1 MNSLTYF
8 IKKIGFFFQLFL
20 LLNAIPSHAQEK
32 VTLQLKWT
40 HAFQFAGYY
49 AAKEQG
55 YYKEAGLDV
64 NILEAGPETDPVKEV
79 IDNKAQY
86 GVGSSGLL
94 LSRSLGKPVVVL
106 AVIFQQSPYEIYA
119 APEIHHLRDLV
130 GKRLMLEPQSEELI
144 VFLKKEGI
152 PLDSIRQVQHSF
164 TSDAIMQGQTDAMSG
179 YLSSEP
185 YYFRQANYPFQVFSP
200 RSAGIDFYGDNLF
213 TSEKEIAN
221 YPNRVKAFRAAS
233 LKGWQYAKN
242 HPDKIIDLI
251 YSKYSTLHPI
261 DYLHFESE
269 QMIPL
274 LQPDLIDIGYMNLN
288 LWQHIADTYS
298 GIGLLPKGYSLEGFV
313 YDANEKNMKWY
324 FRILG
329 LAVMIILFISIIP
342 FYIYRV
348 NQKLAK
354 SISLL
359 NQTKAALEESEELW
373 HTIVRTSP
381 DGIAI
386 TSLDGVFTQASDK
399 MVQMLGYD
407 SLNELL
413 GKNIY
418 EFVEPSYRSKAQ
430 LRRESVLNGEKLD
443 PETFILIRKDG
454 LQFWAESNVAVIN
467 DKYGKPRDLFFI
479 ERDINERIKAER
491 KLIENEQSYFGLF
504 NSVSEAIYIQDK
516 NGIFIDV
523 NLGVEKMY
531 GYPRKELIG
540 KSPDFLSAPEKNNI
554 PEIIGLME
562 EIAKTGKPGR
572 FEFWGKR
579 RSGEIFPK
587 EVIANK
593 GKYFGKDVII
603 TTARDIT
610 ATKLAEISL
619 KESRDQLSLVLQGSQ
634 LGFWDWNILTGEVK
648 RNKIWAEM
656 LGYSLEEIELSVKN
670 LDTLVHQEDREKA
683 WKSINDHLSGIT
695 SRHLCEY
702 RMRCKDGQYKWI
714 SDKARIV
721 AYSPEGKPIRMCGTH
736 EDVTE
741 RIQMEEALRS
751 SESTL
756 KELFEANLDS
766 ISVCLFNPDGRPSN
780 FIEFNEKAASFLG
793 YTTDELRQL
802 SPDKVEIKVP
812 DDQMQMRISKLLA
825 NGNVNFETKLANK
838 NGQLIDVEVK
848 VAMIKYK
855 SKPAIMNITRD
866 ITERKKAEEKLLEN
880 EALLKELNATKDKFF
895 SIIAHDLKSPFNAII
910 GFSNLLS
917 EQMKEKDY
925 DGIEEYAEII
935 QNSSLRAMSL
945 LSNLLEWSRSQTGR
959 MDFQPEHFELVSL
972 INEVTGLSNDFAQQ
986 KSITIV
992 QELPHNL
999 NVFADKA
1006 MIATILRNL
1015 LSNAIK
1021 FTNMGGRI
1029 LVFSEQTLNEI
1040 IISIKDNG
1048 VGIDPEALGK
1058 LFRIDQNNS
1067 SKGTQNE
1074 MGTGLGLILCKE
1086 FIERHKGRI
1095 WAESEYGKGSSFSFA
1110 LPNI

>member
-1 MNSLTYF
+1 MNNLIYF
-8 IKKIGFFFQLFL
+8 IQKIGFFSQLFL
-20 LLNAIPSHAQEK
+20 LFLATPSNAQEK

-55 YYKEAGLDV
+55 YYRDAGLDV
-64 NILEAGPETDPVKEV
+64 NILEAGPETDPVRDVVE
-79 IDNKAQY
+79 NKAQY

-119 APEIHHLRDLV
+119 APGIHHLRDLV

-144 VFLKKEGI
+144 AYLKKEGI
-152 PLDSIRQVQHSF
+152 PFDSIRQVPHSF
-164 TSDAIMQGQTDAMSG
+164 TADGLMGGKTDGMSG

-213 TSEKEIAN
+213 TSEKEITQN
-221 YPNRVKAFRAAS
+221 PNRVKGFRAAS
-233 LKGWQYAKN
+233 LRGWQYAKE
-242 HPDKIIDLI
+242 HRDKIIDLI
-251 YSKYSTLHPI
+251 YTKYSKIHSI
-261 DYLHFESE
+261 DYLHFESD

-288 LWQHIADTYS
+288 RWQHIADTYS
-298 GIGLLPKGYSLEGFV
+298 SIGLLPMGYSLSGFL
-313 YDANEKNMKWY
+313 YDANERSMKWY

-329 LAVMIILFISIIP
+329 FAGAIIVFISIIA
-342 FYIYRV
+342 FYIFRV
-348 NQKLAK
+348 NHKLAK
-354 SISLL
+354 SIVLV
-359 NQTKAALEESEELW
+359 NKTKTALEESEELW

-386 TSLDGVFTQASDK
+386 TNLDGIFSQASDK

-407 SLNELL
+407 SLMEFI

-418 EFVEPSYRSKAQ
+418 EFAEPSYRAKANA
-430 LRRESVLNGEKLD
+430 RRDSILNGEKLET
-443 PETFILIRKDG
+443 ETFILVKKDG
-454 LQFWAESNVAVIN
+454 TQFWAESNVAVIN
-467 DKYGKPRDLFFI
+467 DKFGKPRDLFFI
-479 ERDINERIKAER
+479 ERDIDERIKAEK

-516 NGIFIDV
+516 KGIFIDV
-523 NLGVEKMY
+523 NQGVEKMY
-531 GYPRKELIG
+531 GYSRDEIIG
-540 KSPDFLSAPEKNNI
+540 KSPEFLSAPGKNDLA
-554 PEIIGLME
+554 EITRMME

-579 RSGEIFPK
+579 KSGEIFPK
-587 EVIANK
+587 DVIANK

-610 ATKLAEISL
+610 A
-619 KESRDQLSLVLQGSQ
+619 
-634 LGFWDWNILTGEVK
+634 
-648 RNKIWAEM
+648 
-656 LGYSLEEIELSVKN
+656 
-670 LDTLVHQEDREKA
+670 
-683 WKSINDHLSGIT
+683 
-695 SRHLCEY
+695 
-702 RMRCKDGQYKWI
+702 
-714 SDKARIV
+714 
-721 AYSPEGKPIRMCGTH
+721 GK
-736 EDVTE
+736 
-741 RIQMEEALRS
+741 QAEEALKS

-756 KELFEANLDS
+756 KELFDANLDS
-766 ISVCLFNPDGRPSN
+766 ISVCLFDPDGKPSN
-780 FIEFNEKAASFLG
+780 FIDFNEKAATFLG
-793 YTTDELRQL
+793 YTKDELREL

-812 DDQMQMRISKLLA
+812 DDQMQMRVSKLLA
-825 NGNVNFETKLANK
+825 NGNVNFETKLATK
-838 NGQLIDVEVK
+838 SGQFIDVEVK
-848 VAMIKYK
+848 VAMINYK
-855 SKPAIMNITRD
+855 NQPAIMSITRD
-866 ITERKKAEEKLLEN
+866 ISERKKAEEKLLQN

-935 QNSSLRAMSL
+935 QSSSIRAMSL

-972 INEVTGLSNDFAQQ
+972 INDVADLSRDFAKQ
-986 KSITIV
+986 KSIAIA

-1015 LSNAIK
+1015 ISNAIK
-1021 FTNMGGRI
+1021 FTNVGGRI
-1029 LVFSEQTLNEI
+1029 LVSSEQTLNENI
-1040 IISIKDNG
+1040 ITITDNG
-1048 VGIDPEALGK
+1048 VGLDQEALAN

-1074 MGTGLGLILCKE
+1074 LGTGLGLILCKE
-1086 FIERHKGRI
+1086 FIEKHKGRI
-1095 WAESEYGKGSSFSFA
+1095 WAESEPGKGSSFSFSI
-1110 LPNI
+1110 PTS